1 MRLFQNAN
9 YPFVEKRYIFFV
21 ISAVLVVASIIVII
35 VNGINWSTDFTGGVS
50 LIINMQPKDPN
61 VQPLSIDNLR
71 KVINEAGFR
80 EAEIQ
85 FIGDPSNATFQIKV
99 GGEDVNKIKDQ
110 ITEVLATKLPQYVQG
125 RDLQTDVIRQIDVVG
140 AKAGMEM
147 RNNAIMAVLIAMLFM
162 IIYIWIRYEFTFG
175 LMGILAIFHDVII
188 LVGVFAFTQKEFT
201 MTILAALLTLVG
213 YSINDTIVIYDRI
226 REDLKIYRKDPVP
239 LIFNRA
245 MNKTLSRTVITSGT
259 TLVTSLALYFFG
271 GPVIHD
277 FALAMS
283 LGVIIGT
290 YSSIFIAS
298 NLVLET
304 FVHTKMEKKALK
316 QLTKKK

>member
-21 ISAVLVVASIIVII
+21 ISAVLVVASIIGII

>member
-21 ISAVLVVASIIVII
+21 ISAVLIVASILGII
-35 VNGINWSTDFTGGVS
+35 IKGINWSTDFTGGVS
-50 LIINMQPKDPN
+50 IVINMQPKDKQVP
-61 VQPLSIDNLR
+61 PLEIEHLR
-71 KVINEAGFR
+71 EVINDAGFK

-99 GGEDVNKIKDQ
+99 GGEDVNKIRDQ
-110 ITEVLATKLPQYVQG
+110 ITEVLTTKLPEYVQG
-125 RDLQTDVIRQIDVVG
+125 RDLQTDVIRQVDVVG

-147 RNNAIMAVLIAMLFM
+147 RNNAIMAVLISMVFM
-162 IIYIWIRYEFTFG
+162 IIYIWVRYEFTFG
-175 LMGILAIFHDVII
+175 LMGIVALFHDVII

-201 MTILAALLTLVG
+201 MTILAAILTLVG

-226 REDLKIYRKDPVP
+226 REDLKIYRKDSVP
-239 LIFNRA
+239 IIFNRA
-245 MNKTLSRTVITSGT
+245 INKTLGRTVITGST
-259 TLVTSLALYFFG
+259 TFATAIALYFFG

-283 LGVIIGT
+283 LGIIIGT

-304 FVHTKMEKKALK
+304 FVHTCTEKQAIKH
-316 QLTKKK
+316 LTKKK

>member
-1 MRLFQNAN
+1 MRLFKNAKF
-9 YPFVEKRYIFFV
+9 PFVEKRYIFFT
-21 ISAVLVVASIIVII
+21 ISAILVLASILGII
-35 VNGINWSTDFTGGVS
+35 FKGINWSTDFTGGVS
-50 LIINMQPKDPN
+50 IIINMQPKDSKVP
-61 VQPLSIDNLR
+61 PLSIDNLR
-71 KVINEAGFR
+71 KVINDAGFK

-85 FIGDPSNATFQIKV
+85 FIGDSSNATFQIKV
-99 GGEDVNKIKDQ
+99 GGEDVNKVKEQ
-110 ITEVLATKLPQYVQG
+110 ITEVLTTQLPEYVQG
-125 RDLQTDVIRQIDVVG
+125 RDMQNDVIRQIDVVG

-147 RNNAIMAVLIAMLFM
+147 RNNAIIAVLISMLFM

-175 LMGILAIFHDVII
+175 LMGIVALFHDVII

-226 REDLKIYRKDPVP
+226 REDLKIHRKDSVP
-239 LIFNRA
+239 IIFNRA
-245 MNKTLSRTVITSGT
+245 INSTLSRTVITGST
-259 TLVTSLALYFFG
+259 TLVTALSLYFFG

-283 LGVIIGT
+283 LGIIIGT

-304 FVHTKMEKKALK
+304 FGHTRTEKQAIKH
-316 QLTKKK
+316 LTKKK

>member
-9 YPFVEKRYIFFV
+9 YPFVEKHYIFFV

-71 KVINEAGFR
+71 KVINEAGFK

-99 GGEDVNKIKDQ
+99 GGEDVNKVRDQ

-125 RDLQTDVIRQIDVVG
+125 RDMQNDVIRQVDVVG

-147 RNNAIMAVLIAMLFM
+147 RNNAIMAVLIAMVFM

-245 MNKTLSRTVITSGT
+245 MNKTLSRTVITCGT
-259 TLVTSLALYFFG
+259 TLLTSLALYFFG

-283 LGVIIGT
+283 LGIIIGT
-290 YSSIFIAS
+290 YSSIFVAS

-304 FVHTKMEKKALK
+304 LVHTHTEKKALK